1 MHLMEVVEEVGVFL
15 VVEVEFV
22 DMDVEVVVVV
32 AAAAAVVVV
41 DNMLDRSRHNTEMGL
56 VIDSIVGIV
65 GIVQQCIR
73 TWLSNQSNRN
83 SPMLLLLLLVVGLDN
98 TQQAQ
103 LVVGLAPSQS
113 PGLQLL
119 ALKAPVKA
127 LFLLFDIF
135 LFSYLGLY

>member
-15 VVEVEFV
+15 VVVVEVEFV

-32 AAAAAVVVV
+32 VVAAVVV

-73 TWLSNQSNRN
+73 MWLSNRSNRN
-83 SPMLLLLLLVVGLDN
+83 SPMLLLLVVGLDN

-103 LVVGLAPSQS
+103 WVVGLAASQS
-113 PGLQLL
+113 PGLQPL